1 MLFTGSA
8 HTAEYDFDAVKK
20 AADQGRADA
29 QYNLGFMYDNG
40 EGVPEDDAEAE
51 RWYCKSAEQGYVLAQ
66 YYFGIKYANGY
77 GVPEDN
83 AEAARWFGKAAEQG
97 HALAQYDLGI
107 MYDKG
112 EGVPE
117 DDIQAYAWI
126 SLASAQGVE
135 NAKEAKEILTGEMT
149 RAEIAEAQKLS
160 RKYREAFGPGLY
172 TQ

>member
-1 MLFTGSA
+1 MFRYLLICLMLFKGSA
-8 HTAEYDFDAVKK
+8 HTAEDDFDAVKK
-20 AADQGRADA
+20 AAEQGDKESRVNRVRWYCKAAEQGRADA

-40 EGVPEDDAEAE
+40 V
-51 RWYCKSAEQGYVLAQ
+51 
-66 YYFGIKYANGY
+66 
-77 GVPEDN
+77 
-83 AEAARWFGKAAEQG
+83 
-97 HALAQYDLGI
+97 
-107 MYDKG
+107 
-112 EGVPE
+112 GVPE

-135 NAKEAKEILTGEMT
+135 IGEIAKETLTGEMT

>member
-8 HTAEYDFDAVKK
+8 HTADYDFDAVKK
-20 AADQGRADA
+20 AA
-29 QYNLGFMYDNG
+29 
-40 EGVPEDDAEAE
+40 
-51 RWYCKSAEQGYVLAQ
+51 
-66 YYFGIKYANGY
+66 
-77 GVPEDN
+77 
-83 AEAARWFGKAAEQG
+83 EQG
-97 HALAQYDLGI
+97 HAVAQYDLGV
-107 MYDKG
+107 MYETG

-135 NAKEAKEILTGEMT
+135 NAKKVKEMLTGEMT
-149 RAEIAEAQKLS
+149 SAEVAEAQKLS